1 MAKYRANFLRREEW
15 WVAWTDDVP
24 GALTQGKSLEEARE
38 NLRDAIRLMQETAN
52 VNDLPTAPQAELIQE
67 VIEA

>member
-1 MAKYRANFLRREEW
+1 MRRKEW

-38 NLRDAIRLMQETAN
+38 NLRDAIRLMQETVN
-52 VNDLPTAPQAELIQE
+52 VDHLPTAPQAELIQE